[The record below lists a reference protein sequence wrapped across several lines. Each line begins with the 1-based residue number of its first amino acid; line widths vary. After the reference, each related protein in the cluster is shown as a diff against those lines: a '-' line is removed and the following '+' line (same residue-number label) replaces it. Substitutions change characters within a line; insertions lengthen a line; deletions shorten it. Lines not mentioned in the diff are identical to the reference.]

1 MRIKERVT
9 VTLDR
14 EIVVQAKRMAHRQG
28 KSLSGFV
35 EASLEASL
43 RPLPK
48 VAGSFVHR
56 WAGKF
61 SVRDDDQTD
70 QRLVALKAKHR
81 LG

>member
-1 MRIKERVT
+1 MHMKERVT

-14 EIVVQAKRMAHRQG
+14 EIVVQAKQMAHRRG

-48 VAGSFVHR
+48 VAGRFVDR

-61 SVRDDDQTD
+61 LVRDDDPTD
-70 QRLVALKAKHR
+70 QRLVALKSKHQ